1 MHTAENDIWV
11 LVHHRD
17 GVIEET
23 TFGLIGEARH
33 LRARQSGHG
42 MICAVALGLGL
53 SQALEELDGWGV
65 DSVLYMEHESLTPYN
80 GDRQAS
86 LLSSLIRRH
95 KPVFVL
101 MAHTPET
108 LDLAPRLAAILEAGV
123 ATRAM
128 DLVIDDKGAPSVVRP
143 IANGYLFEEVQFT
156 CPPPFFVT
164 FLPSVLSA
172 PEERTGTDMEF
183 IRDTVEGDA
192 EAGLTR
198 VVEVVAA
205 DPGTLD
211 LEEADIVVSGGRG
224 VGRDEDFAVIHELA
238 GAIGGSVGGSRPVI
252 DWETLPFERQIG
264 QTGKRVAPRL
274 IFCCGISGANEFT
287 AGMEAA
293 QRVVAVNMDP
303 RARIFRFAD
312 LGVVGDVHRILPL
325 LVERI
330 KEEKKAEYNHE
341 ATRNSRADDPD
352 MAGGGGG
359 DSLHPR

>member
-1 MHTAENDIWV
+1 MHTTKNDIWV

-17 GVIEET
+17 GVIEEA

-33 LRARQSGHG
+33 LRTRQGGNGS
-42 MICAVALGLGL
+42 ISAVALGSGL
-53 SQALEELDGWGV
+53 SQALKELDCWGV
-65 DSVLYMEHESLTPYN
+65 DRVLYMEHESLTPYH
-80 GDRQAS
+80 GERQAG

-95 KPVFVL
+95 KPAYVL

-108 LDLAPRLAAILEAGV
+108 LDLAPRVAAMLEAGV

-128 DLVIDDKGAPSVVRP
+128 DLIIDDEGTPSVVRP
-143 IANGYLFEEVQFT
+143 IANGYLFEEVRFT
-156 CPPPFFVT
+156 CPPPFVVT

-172 PEERTGTDMEF
+172 PEERTDMDAEL
-183 IRDTVEGDA
+183 IRETVESDA
-192 EAGLTR
+192 EARLTR

-287 AGMEAA
+287 AGMETAA
-293 QRVVAVNMDP
+293 LVVAVNKDP

-312 LGVVGDVHRILPL
+312 LGVVGDVHKILPL
-325 LVERI
+325 LTERI
-330 KEEKKAEYNHE
+330 KEEKKAE
-341 ATRNSRADDPD
+341 
-352 MAGGGGG
+352 
-359 DSLHPR
+359 